1 MLPSKWTR
9 FSRVNDSMTTGVR
22 VAESPKAGSLVP
34 VHVLTGFL
42 GSGKTTLL
50 RHLLAQPEFADT
62 AVVVNEFGE
71 VGLDHLLVREVAE
84 DVVLLSSGCLCC
96 SVRDDLLSTL
106 AELHALM
113 RSGEL
118 PPFRRVVVETTGLAD
133 PAPILQAILG
143 DRRLTPFMRMGQ
155 VLTTVDAVNGERTM
169 ARHREARQ
177 QIALANRV
185 IVTKTD
191 LVAESGCDTL
201 IEKVSAIN
209 PTAELLTSSK
219 AQLPAARVLNEA
231 PSQWQRPDP
240 ARPHP
245 NPPPEGEGIMRGPPP
260 EGEGIM
266 PGPPPEGE
274 EIMPP
279 HEEHGHD
286 EAIQTFTVQVE
297 QPVQW
302 AAFVDWLE
310 LLLASRG
317 DSILRVKGLLAV
329 TGDNRPVIV
338 QGVQHVLY
346 PIERL
351 PQWPNGSVGAGW
363 IVFIARDLTQ
373 RAVEN
378 SLRSVYDHGFA

>member
-1 MLPSKWTR
+1 MS
-9 FSRVNDSMTTGVR
+9 TGNTIQRAKGVSA
-22 VAESPKAGSLVP
+22 AEGPKAAGGLVP

-96 SVRDDLLSTL
+96 SVRDDLVSTL

-113 RSGEL
+113 RSGESSS
-118 PPFRRVVVETTGLAD
+118 FRRIVVETTGLAD

-143 DRRLTPFMRMGQ
+143 ERRLTHFMRMGQ
-155 VLTTVDAVNGERTM
+155 VITTVDAVNGERTM
-169 ARHREARQ
+169 ARHREAWQ
-177 QIALANRV
+177 QIALANRL

-191 LVAESGCDTL
+191 LVAECGCDTL
-201 IEKVSAIN
+201 IEMVSAIN
-209 PTAELLTSSK
+209 PTAHLLSSSQTRLSTS
-219 AQLPAARVLNEA
+219 RVLDDTE
-231 PSQWQRPDP
+231 PEWQRPAD
-240 ARPHP
+240 
-245 NPPPEGEGIMRGPPP
+245 RGAA
-260 EGEGIM
+260 
-266 PGPPPEGE
+266 PGSHHAHFHDG
-274 EIMPP
+274 
-279 HEEHGHD
+279 HGHD
-286 EAIQTFTVQVE
+286 EAIHTFTVQVD
-297 QPVQW
+297 QPVPW

-329 TGDNRPVIV
+329 TGDDHPVIV

-351 PQWPNGSVGAGW
+351 AQWPEGSVGAGW

-378 SLRSVYDHGFA
+378 SLQSVYGQGFA

>member
-1 MLPSKWTR
+1 MWFPHPIHL
-9 FSRVNDSMTTGVR
+9 
-22 VAESPKAGSLVP
+22 
-34 VHVLTGFL
+34 LTGFL

-50 RHLLAQPEFADT
+50 RHLLAQREFADT

-191 LVAESGCDTL
+191 LVAESGCHTL
-201 IEKVSAIN
+201 IEKISAIN
-209 PTAELLTSSK
+209 PTADLLTSSK
-219 AQLPAARVLNEA
+219 ARVSASRVLGEA
-231 PSQWQRPDP
+231 QAQWERADS
-240 ARPHP
+240 ACPHP
-245 NPPPEGEGIMRGPPP
+245 NPPPEGEGTML
-260 EGEGIM
+260 M
-266 PGPPPEGE
+266 
-274 EIMPP
+274 
-279 HEEHGHD
+279 HGHD

>member
-1 MLPSKWTR
+1 
-9 FSRVNDSMTTGVR
+9 MTTG
-22 VAESPKAGSLVP
+22 APADGAPKAGGLVP

-62 AVVVNEFGE
+62 AVVINEFGE

-96 SVRDDLLSTL
+96 TVRDDLVSTL
-106 AELHALM
+106 AELHTLM
-113 RSGEL
+113 RAGEI
-118 PPFRRVVVETTGLAD
+118 PAFRRVVVETTGLAD

-143 DRRLTPFMRMGQ
+143 ERRLTPFLRMGH
-155 VLTTVDAVNGERTM
+155 VITTVDAVNGEQTL

-177 QIALANRV
+177 QLAIANRV

-191 LVAESGCDTL
+191 LVAQSGRDSL
-201 IEKVSAIN
+201 IEKLSAIN
-209 PTAELLTSSK
+209 PTADLLTSSK
-219 AQLPAARVLNEA
+219 AQLPATRVLDEA
-231 PSQWQRPDP
+231 PAQWHRPDDRN
-240 ARPHP
+240 ADSHAPHVH
-245 NPPPEGEGIMRGPPP
+245 EG
-260 EGEGIM
+260 
-266 PGPPPEGE
+266 
-274 EIMPP
+274 
-279 HEEHGHD
+279 HGHD
-286 EAIQTFTVQVE
+286 HAIQTFTVQVE

-329 TGDNRPVIV
+329 TGDDRPVIV

-351 PQWPNGSVGAGW
+351 PQWPDGSAGAGW
-363 IVFIARDLTQ
+363 IVFIARDLT
-373 RAVEN
+373 RSAVEN
-378 SLRSVYDHGFA
+378 SLRSVYDNGLA

>member
-1 MLPSKWTR
+1 
-9 FSRVNDSMTTGVR
+9 MTG
-22 VAESPKAGSLVP
+22 AGALVP

-62 AVVVNEFGE
+62 AVVINEFGE
-71 VGLDHLLVREVAE
+71 VGLDHLLVRELAE

-96 SVRDDLLSTL
+96 TVRDDLVSTL

-113 RSGEL
+113 RAGEI
-118 PPFRRVVVETTGLAD
+118 PAFSRVVVETTGLAD

-143 DRRLTPFMRMGQ
+143 ERRLTPFLRMGQ
-155 VLTTVDAVNGERTM
+155 VITTVDAVNGEQTL

-177 QIALANRV
+177 QLAIANRV

-191 LVAESGCDTL
+191 LVAESGRDSL
-201 IEKVSAIN
+201 LEKLSAIN
-209 PTAELLTSSK
+209 PTADLLTSCK
-219 AQLPAARVLNEA
+219 AQLPAARVLDEVQA
-231 PSQWQRPDP
+231 RWKRPD
-240 ARPHP
+240 H
-245 NPPPEGEGIMRGPPP
+245 RGAA
-260 EGEGIM
+260 
-266 PGPPPEGE
+266 PGSHS
-274 EIMPP
+274 
-279 HEEHGHD
+279 HEHNGHGHD
-286 EAIQTFTVQVE
+286 QAIQTFTVQVK

-302 AAFVDWLE
+302 DAFVDWLE

-329 TGDNRPVIV
+329 TGDDRPVIV

-351 PQWPNGSVGAGW
+351 PEWPAGSPGAGW

-378 SLRSVYDHGFA
+378 SLRSVYDHGLA